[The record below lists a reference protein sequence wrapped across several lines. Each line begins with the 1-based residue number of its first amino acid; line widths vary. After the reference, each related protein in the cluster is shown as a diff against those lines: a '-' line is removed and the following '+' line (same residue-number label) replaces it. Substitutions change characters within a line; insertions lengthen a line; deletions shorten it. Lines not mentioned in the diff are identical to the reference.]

1 VGGIAVGEGRGHS
14 QSVALPQRSE
24 VVVHPCHGVEACI
37 AHPPRWSTGVARETI
52 LGLLTVALSTACQP
66 SGNPSTPSPLPP
78 PINRVDAVSFVPD
91 HPSDNPTAE
100 RTERWARAYTNET
113 IDAATQRSL
122 LGEATQ
128 VEGHSAAFTL
138 GRRTNP
144 TELNAIAGTL
154 PPNRLEAFLRGMTR
168 RPLGPIT
175 LPTSWRHRWTQSP
188 TSIALATIIGENPIP
203 LDAPLAGYTETL
215 LLDGNLSEQ
224 LAGARSLQNPNTTL
238 PSVAALVAL
247 HPVVFPIA
255 MRSLGLHG
263 GVSTS
268 VWLNLIAT
276 IGARV
281 HPNPRSWSGAWISL
295 MDAAP
300 ATDPAV
306 RGALLALEPVVTQVE
321 LQPPGVLA
329 GYRCA
334 IALRFDRIDQG
345 QRAETCAT
353 GNDAWRS
360 LSTLAVRARPPV
372 APAILAE
379 QLHNILVRGSS
390 DPRVVEPVAQ
400 ATVLLPVAN
409 ARPLLLLMVE
419 NRDPGVLAA
428 LLEALHDHVP
438 LARSLPPS
446 VLNRLLESPF
456 DLPEPSSL
464 EARLHAI
471 TLRRALQLPAVDV
484 PTTVRALRQAAQPD
498 AGISPQSALVAPPT
512 LAGTWVIQTTAGT
525 IRVALRADTA
535 PEALR
540 TLLDATRSG
549 LYRST
554 TFHRVVPGFVAQG
567 GDPRGD
573 GYGGTTRIVPTELS
587 GARFE
592 RGAVGIALAG
602 LDTGG
607 AGFFITLT
615 DSPFLDARYPYVG
628 QVVSGM
634 EVADRLM
641 TGDEIVS
648 VGISPPGDAPS
659 EP

>member
-1 VGGIAVGEGRGHS
+1 M
-14 QSVALPQRSE
+14 
-24 VVVHPCHGVEACI
+24 
-37 AHPPRWSTGVARETI
+37 
-52 LGLLTVALSTACQP
+52 
-66 SGNPSTPSPLPP
+66 
-78 PINRVDAVSFVPD
+78 
-91 HPSDNPTAE
+91 
-100 RTERWARAYTNET
+100 
-113 IDAATQRSL
+113 

-128 VEGHSAAFTL
+128 ADGQPAAFAL
-138 GRRTNP
+138 GRRAP
-144 TELNAIAGTL
+144 LGELTAIAGTL
-154 PPNRLEAFLRGMTR
+154 PSNRLDAFLRGMTR
-168 RPLGPIT
+168 RPLGAIT
-175 LPTSWRHRWTQSP
+175 LPTSWRLRWTQSP
-188 TSIALATIIGENPIP
+188 PSVALAMLIGENPIP
-203 LDAPLAGYTETL
+203 LDPPLAGYTETL
-215 LLDGNLSEQ
+215 LLDGDLRHQ
-224 LAGARSLQNPNTTL
+224 LAGARSLQNPNVTL
-238 PSVAALVAL
+238 PSGAALAAL
-247 HPVVFPIA
+247 HPVVFPLA
-255 MRSLGLHG
+255 MRSLSLHG

-300 ATDPAV
+300 TTDPAV

-321 LQPPGVLA
+321 LQPTSVLA
-329 GYRCA
+329 AYRCA

-345 QRAETCAT
+345 QRTETCAT

-360 LSTLAVRARPPV
+360 LSTLAARARPPL

-379 QLHNILVRGSS
+379 QLRNILVRGSS

-409 ARPLLLLMVE
+409 ARPLLLQLVE

-428 LLEALHDHVP
+428 LLEALNDHLP
-438 LARSLPPS
+438 HARSLPPP
-446 VLNRLLESPF
+446 VLDRLLQSPF
-456 DLPEPSSL
+456 DLPEASSL
-464 EARLHAI
+464 DARLHAI
-471 TLRRALQLPAVDV
+471 ALRRALQLPAVDV

-498 AGISPQSALVAPPT
+498 AGVSPQSALVAPPT
-512 LAGTWVIQTTAGT
+512 MAGTWVIQTTAGN

-540 TLLDATRSG
+540 TLLDATQSG

-648 VGISPPGDAPS
+648 VGVAPPGDAPS

>member
-1 VGGIAVGEGRGHS
+1 
-14 QSVALPQRSE
+14 
-24 VVVHPCHGVEACI
+24 
-37 AHPPRWSTGVARETI
+37 
-52 LGLLTVALSTACQP
+52 
-66 SGNPSTPSPLPP
+66 
-78 PINRVDAVSFVPD
+78 
-91 HPSDNPTAE
+91 
-100 RTERWARAYTNET
+100 
-113 IDAATQRSL
+113 
-122 LGEATQ
+122 
-128 VEGHSAAFTL
+128 
-138 GRRTNP
+138 
-144 TELNAIAGTL
+144 
-154 PPNRLEAFLRGMTR
+154 MTR
-168 RPLGPIT
+168 RPLGAIT
-175 LPTSWRHRWTQSP
+175 LPTSWRLRWTQAPPSV
-188 TSIALATIIGENPIP
+188 ALATIIGENPIP
-203 LDAPLAGYTETL
+203 LDPPLAGYTETL
-215 LLDGNLSEQ
+215 LLDGDFTQQ
-224 LAGARSLQNPNTTL
+224 LAGARSLQNPNVTL

-255 MRSLGLHG
+255 MRSLSLHG

-276 IGARV
+276 LGARV

-295 MDAAP
+295 MDAVP
-300 ATDPAV
+300 TTDPAV

-321 LQPPGVLA
+321 LQPSGVLA
-329 GYRCA
+329 AYRCA

-345 QRAETCAT
+345 QRTEACAS

-360 LSTLAVRARPPV
+360 LSTLAVRARPPL
-372 APAILAE
+372 APAVLAE
-379 QLHNILVRGSS
+379 QLRNILVRGSS
-390 DPRVVEPVAQ
+390 DPRVVEAVAQ
-400 ATVLLPVAN
+400 ATVLLPVTN
-409 ARPLLLLMVE
+409 ARPLLLQMVE

-428 LLEALHDHVP
+428 LLEALHDHLP
-438 LARSLPPS
+438 HARSLPPP
-446 VLNRLLESPF
+446 VLARLLQGPF

-471 TLRRALQLPAVDV
+471 ALRRALQLPAVDV
-484 PTTVRALRQAAQPD
+484 PTTVRALREALQPD
-498 AGISPQSALVAPPT
+498 AGISPQSSIVAPPT
-512 LAGTWVIQTTAGT
+512 LAGSWVIQTTAGT

-540 TLLDATRSG
+540 TVLEANRSG

-648 VGISPPGDAPS
+648 VGVSPADAPPS